1 VDTVFELLRQQV
13 TLEPARA
20 GKVLF
25 HATLDHPLEVWY
37 EGSKGLDRSSGRCK
51 ALRQKVCM
59 CFRLLPNAELAEPE
73 KIVRNAKSRGS
84 KWSADPP
91 TSDSE
96 GTPSLYHQRATRTV
110 D

>member
-1 VDTVFELLRQQV
+1 MTFEPV
-13 TLEPARA
+13 RA

-25 HATLDHPLEVWY
+25 QAILLHLLEVWY
-37 EGSKGLDRSSGRCK
+37 EDGRSLVGSSGRFK
-51 ALRQKVCM
+51 ALRQKVSM

-73 KIVRNAKSRGS
+73 KIVRNAKERGS

-91 TSDSE
+91 TLDSE
-96 GTPSLYHQRATRTV
+96 GTPSPYHERATRMF

>member
-1 VDTVFELLRQQV
+1 V

-51 ALRQKVCM
+51 ALRQKVST
-59 CFRLLPNAELAEPE
+59 CFRLLQNAELAEPE
-73 KIVRNAKSRGS
+73 KIVRNAK
-84 KWSADPP
+84 
-91 TSDSE
+91 
-96 GTPSLYHQRATRTV
+96 
-110 D
+110 